1 MSQELL
7 LEIGHRRIGFVNG
20 PLAIRQAKDRHDG
33 VLKELTARGLDPARA
48 LQEVESE
55 VDSRSFNAASG
66 AAGAARLLDGP
77 LPPSAIFCANDQMAI
92 GAMREIRRRGLSIP
106 GDVAIVGYDDI
117 SFAAELITPLT
128 SVHQPMREM
137 GVAAAELLL
146 AEDGRVRSETFIP
159 TLVVRES
166 TLG

>member
-1 MSQELL
+1 
-7 LEIGHRRIGFVNG
+7 
-20 PLAIRQAKDRHDG
+20 
-33 VLKELTARGLDPARA
+33 
-48 LQEVESE
+48 
-55 VDSRSFNAASG
+55 
-66 AAGAARLLDGP
+66 
-77 LPPSAIFCANDQMAI
+77 MAI

-106 GDVAIVGYDDI
+106 GDVAIISYNDI
-117 SFAAELITPLT
+117 SFATELITPLT

>member
-1 MSQELL
+1 
-7 LEIGHRRIGFVNG
+7 
-20 PLAIRQAKDRHDG
+20 
-33 VLKELTARGLDPARA
+33 
-48 LQEVESE
+48 
-55 VDSRSFNAASG
+55 
-66 AAGAARLLDGP
+66 
-77 LPPSAIFCANDQMAI
+77 MAI

-106 GDVAIVGYDDI
+106 GDVAVVGYDDI

-137 GVAAAELLL
+137 GAAAADLLL